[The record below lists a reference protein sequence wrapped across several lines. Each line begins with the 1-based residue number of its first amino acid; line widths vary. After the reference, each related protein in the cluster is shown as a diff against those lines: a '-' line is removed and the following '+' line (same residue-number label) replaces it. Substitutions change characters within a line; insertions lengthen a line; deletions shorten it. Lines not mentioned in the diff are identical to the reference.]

1 MKRQRVSR
9 ACDTCR
15 IKKDRCDGG
24 RPSCSTCSSLQ
35 RICSYNAVGKKRG
48 VPTGYLRTLE
58 LLWGLVLR
66 QIHGSEDV
74 LRALLRSVNIPNQLG
89 QISKDGEGSNSLL
102 AAWKHSSVMKD
113 IERILSCSD
122 QSETDGERS
131 AQIQTTASNASP
143 EGYNQL
149 TPESWQWRLPEGTSQ
164 VQDNFSD
171 SITSFPTDSTQSAY
185 RNPNSSNA
193 SPSRQTRDYGIQTD
207 PPRITETL
215 TTKTQRPASSDEPR
229 ELRLPTNA
237 RRLFDIY
244 FTYTNSW
251 LPIIEKHEI
260 LRTAFSYGTKAVRI
274 SPFDKGSG
282 DHAAL
287 WAILTLASFQHSPTG
302 GGLQHEELRDLD
314 TLYRI
319 TRWLIPDEDGLHE
332 PGHAQALLVLSLI
345 KLGQQKWTA
354 AWTLIGFAIRIVTNL
369 GRCGSVSSKYDRPR
383 SSATTA
389 HRRTKHVFLACFVLD
404 TLVATEMDCPPLLKK
419 ADVDRVGPLEEDGL
433 EEWQPWEDQTGL
445 APNPSAHDFFGRGPL
460 HGLSTFNRLV
470 SLACILND
478 FSCSINRDPSI
489 TESEFVDF
497 EPQLRQWASSL
508 ETKYC
513 INLDETN
520 SCAATAP
527 HILGLHLAYE
537 GILARIVLDHRRH
550 RENTS
555 ATTTSGIQVAANLK
569 RFGRILKFYM
579 DNYGAPTTPPTFLAF
594 LPVPCRIPC
603 DDIDSS
609 FPRDISNTLRTMT
622 AQLSLVWRAQSHAA
636 SPQREEVG
644 LSSQGNFGPVLAA
657 ESHGR
662 FVAAR
667 HSGSEK
673 SPPTENMI
681 IDGCSTLAHDPPIRQ
696 IPSVPWP
703 NFDSNSALSYQA
715 PTPPLLRTVAASNT
729 HQNTG
734 EMEQSIS
741 LSTNLNPPIHASDK
755 QIQQNS
761 NDSNPN
767 TAAFP
772 QLNEYGMTRRIA
784 PDLDA
789 LLDELDYLEGSDR

>member
-24 RPSCSTCSSLQ
+24 RPSCSTCSYLQ
-35 RICSYNAVGKKRG
+35 RTCSYNAVGKKRG

-58 LLWGLVLR
+58 LLCGLVLR

-74 LRALLRSVNIPNQLG
+74 LRALLRSVNIPSQLG

-113 IERILSCSD
+113 IERILSGPD
-122 QSETDGERS
+122 QSETDGERN
-131 AQIQTTASNASP
+131 ARIQTTASNASP
-143 EGYNQL
+143 NGYNQL

-164 VQDNFSD
+164 VQDNFSG
-171 SITSFPTDSTQSAY
+171 SITSLPAESTQSAY
-185 RNPNSSNA
+185 RDADSSNI
-193 SPSRQTRDYGIQTD
+193 SPTRQTRDCGTQTD

-215 TTKTQRPASSDEPR
+215 TTKTQHPANSDEPR

-274 SPFDKGSG
+274 LPFDKGSG

-287 WAILTLASFQHSPTG
+287 WAILTLASFQHSPSG
-302 GGLQHEELRDLD
+302 GGLQHEELRDPD

-319 TRWLIPDEDGLHE
+319 TRWLIPDEDGLYE
-332 PGHAQALLVLSLI
+332 PGHVQALLVLSLI
-345 KLGQQKWTA
+345 KLGQQKWPA
-354 AWTLIGFAIRIVTNL
+354 ASTLIGFAIRIAMNL
-369 GRCGSVSSKYDRPR
+369 GLCDSVSSKYDRPR

-404 TLVATEMDCPPLLKK
+404 TLVAAEMDCPPLLRK

-433 EEWQPWEDQTGL
+433 EEWHPWEDQTGL
-445 APNPSAHDFFGRGPL
+445 APNSSVHDFFGRGPL

-470 SLACILND
+470 SLTCILND
-478 FSCSINRDPSI
+478 FSCSTSRDPSI
-489 TESEFVDF
+489 ADPEFADLQR
-497 EPQLRQWASSL
+497 QLRQWASRL

-513 INLDETN
+513 INLDQTK
-520 SCAATAP
+520 AATAP

-550 RENTS
+550 REEVS
-555 ATTTSGIQVAANLK
+555 ATTASRIQIAANLERLRK
-569 RFGRILKFYM
+569 ILKVYM
-579 DNYGAPTTPPTFLAF
+579 DNYGAPATPPTFLAF
-594 LPVPCRIPC
+594 LPVPCRMPC
-603 DDIDSS
+603 GEIDSS
-609 FPRDISNTLRTMT
+609 FPRDTSSALRTMA
-622 AQLSLVWRAQSHAA
+622 AQLSSVWRAQNHSAT
-636 SPQREEVG
+636 SQREEIG
-644 LSSQGNFGPVLAA
+644 LSIHRNLGPVLTT
-657 ESHGR
+657 ELH
-662 FVAAR
+662 VATHRSA
-667 HSGSEK
+667 GEK
-673 SPPTENMI
+673 SPPTESM
-681 IDGCSTLAHDPPIRQ
+681 GSSTLPRDPPIRQ
-696 IPSVPWP
+696 MSSVPWP
-703 NFDSNSALSYQA
+703 NLNSNSALSYQA
-715 PTPPLLRTVAASNT
+715 PNPPLLRTVTASNT
-729 HQNTG
+729 HQNPG
-734 EMEQSIS
+734 EIHPIS
-741 LSTNLNPPIHASDK
+741 LSTNFNPPMQAPDK
-755 QIQQNS
+755 NTQRSS
-761 NDSNPN
+761 NDPNPN

-772 QLNEYGMTRRIA
+772 RMDEYTMTRRIA